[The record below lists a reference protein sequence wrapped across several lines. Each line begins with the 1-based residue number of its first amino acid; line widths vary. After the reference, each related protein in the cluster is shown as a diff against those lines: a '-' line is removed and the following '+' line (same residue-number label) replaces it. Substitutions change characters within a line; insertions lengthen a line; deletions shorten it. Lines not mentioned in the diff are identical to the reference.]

1 MVLALYFPSSHQL
14 PSNKLEKCLGASS
27 FEDRKECHTNAVVDK
42 RTSAS
47 LGNRINCWQG
57 GVSGMTHCF
66 IQFMFKSVVA
76 FVEHKTRMIAACVGR
91 PVIESPF

>member
-1 MVLALYFPSSHQL
+1 MELTSKGYIY
-14 PSNKLEKCLGASS
+14 
-27 FEDRKECHTNAVVDK
+27 EDRKECHTNAVVDK

-66 IQFMFKSVVA
+66 IQFMVSLLLPLLNIRLV
-76 FVEHKTRMIAACVGR
+76 
-91 PVIESPF
+91 